1 MMNLPAITNRQFGV
15 EIEFVG
21 ANPRDVADAITNAGV
36 DTFYEGYHHRVN
48 SYWKIVTDSSLS
60 QGGHTAGEIV
70 SPILKGESG
79 ARQLEK
85 VLDALEGVAGISVD
99 RSCGIHVHLDVA
111 DLTVAQIQNVY
122 SRYSDYESQIDMIMP
137 VSRRGS
143 NSRWCASTKPQKSS
157 IARSAVKTKSNLAH
171 AVGRYYKVNLQ
182 SLTTY
187 GTMEFRQHSGTLNF
201 TKIIN
206 WVSFLMAFVDTGSS
220 LAQARRTR
228 PSSSRAFN
236 LIRNA
241 AANIGLD
248 MEWSRGLRM
257 WEIKGEVN
265 GQGYYAQY
273 TNDQLNRC
281 YDGARETNLNM
292 ARLADLFYCTN
303 LIISRSRVLTTT
315 PVAESIV
322 ENAVSDAG
330 WLTGVDENVKRYFA
344 ERELELN

>member
-1 MMNLPAITNRQFGV
+1 
-15 EIEFVG
+15 
-21 ANPRDVADAITNAGV
+21 
-36 DTFYEGYHHRVN
+36 
-48 SYWKIVTDSSLS
+48 
-60 QGGHTAGEIV
+60 
-70 SPILKGESG
+70 
-79 ARQLEK
+79 
-85 VLDALEGVAGISVD
+85 
-99 RSCGIHVHLDVA
+99 
-111 DLTVAQIQNVY
+111 
-122 SRYSDYESQIDMIMP
+122 
-137 VSRRGS
+137 
-143 NSRWCASTKPQKSS
+143 
-157 IARSAVKTKSNLAH
+157 
-171 AVGRYYKVNLQ
+171 
-182 SLTTY
+182 
-187 GTMEFRQHSGTLNF
+187 MEFRQHSGTLNF

-273 TNDQLNRC
+273 TNDQLNWC

-303 LIISRSRVLTTT
+303 LIISRSRVLSTT
-315 PVAESIV
+315 PVTESIV
-322 ENAVSDAG
+322 ENTVSDAG